1 MAAAKKAIEADPRES
16 AAYFARARIQQVRG
30 EILLAISS
38 LEKAMDLNPNSYNI
52 HHGLCMALVLAG
64 RHKESLSIGRKGE
77 RLSPRD
83 PILWATLVVRSL
95 AYILLGDYTAALSC
109 ANGVS
114 QTGVSG
120 GGGYWPHALRA
131 ASLAQLG
138 QTKDAEIAI
147 QQAISCKPDLSVSNI
162 VKVLPTLEP
171 DGLDLYVDGLRK
183 AGLPD

>member
-109 ANGVS
+109 ANEVS

-138 QTKDAEIAI
+138 QTPDAEIAI